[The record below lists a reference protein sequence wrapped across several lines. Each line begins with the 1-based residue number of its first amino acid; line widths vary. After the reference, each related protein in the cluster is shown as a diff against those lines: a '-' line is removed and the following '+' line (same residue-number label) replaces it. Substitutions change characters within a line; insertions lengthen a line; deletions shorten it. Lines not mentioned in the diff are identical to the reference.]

1 LSSRGAS
8 CPCDAL
14 CRMTNRKQDRRPRP
28 WVGRALIESVRIES
42 AKGTITA
49 GCGCCSSPGS
59 YLTNLPLFMGRSPRT
74 AADRMRTEMI
84 FGADIAELS
93 GGRNTTAQGWNAL
106 PGEICRSDAAA
117 GQCMYQRQQ
126 RAAHFRAR
134 TLGSSRCPWR
144 QGECRRWGYRRR
156 PAGSNACGSRPPA
169 WDLVTGGA
177 YLISIQRSGVLRN
190 VSGGVGPSR
199 ACAWP
204 MRGCAGCTPVPCW
217 CRRRR
222 RTPRRVVG

>member
-1 LSSRGAS
+1 
-8 CPCDAL
+8 
-14 CRMTNRKQDRRPRP
+14 MTNRKQDRRPRP
-28 WVGRALIESVRIES
+28 WAGRALIESVRIES

-84 FGADIAELS
+84 FGAHIAELS
-93 GGRNTTAQGWNAL
+93 GGRNTGRCPDRFPRPTDLSEHDLLVRSLTQKGPAIAE
-106 PGEICRSDAAA
+106 PCRPS
-117 GQCMYQRQQ
+117 RTLS
-126 RAAHFRAR
+126 RAR
-134 TLGSSRCPWR
+134 ESPEGAVRFQVPGPTHPGFLRDRGR
-144 QGECRRWGYRRR
+144 
-156 PAGSNACGSRPPA
+156 AC
-169 WDLVTGGA
+169 
-177 YLISIQRSGVLRN
+177 
-190 VSGGVGPSR
+190 GVGPSR